1 MAWLLEMQG
10 TANAVKNAV
19 AAVTGSNATE
29 TTMLGIA
36 IPMLIN
42 QINAI
47 GGPYFYIYFAGTY
60 QVQTAQRLTTILC
73 PIKAILTD
81 GSFPLNVPPQGN

>member
-1 MAWLLEMQG
+1 MAWLLETSG
-10 TANAVKNAV
+10 TANAVKTAI

-29 TTMLGIA
+29 TTMLQTA

-47 GGPYFYIYFAGTY
+47 GGPYFYVYFAGTY
-60 QVQTAQRLTTILC
+60 QVQTSQRLTTIVMPL
-73 PIKAILTD
+73 KALLGD
-81 GSFPLNVPPQGN
+81 GSYPLNVPPQGN